1 MFAKSKIALDCPY
14 CKESINETPNWFKKT
29 YSTCPACDKGL
40 AAGQFA
46 TVIAD
51 LEQAMDENIEEMIN
65 GQPQKSCCGE
75 KSSCGCGGGCSH

>member
-1 MFAKSKIALDCPY
+1 MFAESKIALDCPY
-14 CKESINETPNWFKKT
+14 CKEPINETPNWFKKT